1 MATFTLVPG
10 ADGRAWFW
18 HRLVPEL
25 RARGHDAITMDLP
38 DEPSAGLDELADAVV
53 AAVTAAFEEGGE
65 RASTPL
71 VLVAQSLAGFS
82 APLVCERL
90 PVPVSELVLLNAM
103 VPVPGETAGQWW
115 ENIGQAEARSAYAAA
130 TGRGAVPAFDLRV
143 DFFHDVPPEVTQ
155 EALSVG
161 ASAPPAALFEQPWPL
176 KEWPDVPTRFL
187 QGRDDRFFPLEFQR
201 RVVRERL
208 GLEVEEIPGGH
219 LAALSRPRDL
229 ADHLLRSAATRS

>member
-25 RARGHDAITMDLP
+25 RARGHEAIIMDLP
-38 DEPSAGLDELADAVV
+38 SEASAGLDEIADAVV
-53 AAVTAAFEEGGE
+53 AAVTAAGGE
-65 RASTPL
+65 GAGRGLEPL

-90 PVPVSELVLLNAM
+90 PVPVAELVLLNAM

-115 ENIGQAEARSAYAAA
+115 ENTGQAKARSDLAEA
-130 TGRGAVPAFDLRV
+130 TGRGRVPAFDVRT
-143 DFFHDVPPEVTQ
+143 DFFHDVPPEVTK
-155 EALSVG
+155 EALSGG
-161 ASAPPAALFEQPWPL
+161 ASAPPEALFGQPWPL
-176 KEWPDVPTRFL
+176 ATWPDVPTRFL
-187 QGRDDRFFPLEFQR
+187 QGREDRFFPLEFQR

-208 GLEVEEIPGGH
+208 GLDVEEIPGGH
-219 LAALSRPRDL
+219 LAALSRPREL
-229 ADHLLRSAATRS
+229 ADHLLRSPHL

>member
-25 RARGHDAITMDLP
+25 RARGHEAITMDLP
-38 DEPSAGLDELADAVV
+38 SEDAAGLDEIADAVV
-53 AAVTAAFEEGGE
+53 AAVAAAAAAAGNSGRSPE
-65 RASTPL
+65 PL

-90 PVPVSELVLLNAM
+90 PVPVAELVLLNAM

-115 ENIGQAEARSAYAAA
+115 ENTGQAKARSDHAAA
-130 TGRGAVPAFDLRV
+130 TGRGPVPAFDVRA
-143 DFFHDVPPEVTQ
+143 DFFHDVPPEVTE

-161 ASAPPAALFEQPWPL
+161 ASAPPAALFGQPWPL
-176 KEWPDVPTRFL
+176 ASWPDVPTRFL

-208 GLEVEEIPGGH
+208 GLDVEEIPGGH
-219 LAALSRPRDL
+219 LAALSRPREL
-229 ADHLLRSAATRS
+229 ADHLLRSDRV